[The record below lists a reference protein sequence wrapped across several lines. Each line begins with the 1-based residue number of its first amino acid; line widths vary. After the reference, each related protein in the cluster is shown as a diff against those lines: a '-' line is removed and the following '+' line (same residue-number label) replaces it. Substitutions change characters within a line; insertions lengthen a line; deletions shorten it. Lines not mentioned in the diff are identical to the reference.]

1 MSTNNYRSF
10 AVAGVGNTV
19 GLPIVNSLLARNV
32 SVVVLSRSSSN
43 KTFPVGTKVVSV
55 DYSDLD
61 TLTAVL
67 RENAIDVVISTLAVN
82 GLDAQYPLADAAKA
96 AGVKLFVP
104 SEFGAPTGGATEGIQ
119 AQKGKFAG
127 KTLHPFATG
136 LFQELV
142 PRVSGVQDSGKFLI
156 LGNGDTP
163 LSLTAIP
170 DVGEYLAH
178 VLTTLAPEQLNNV
191 ELRIEGQ
198 RATFRE
204 LAELYKGKLPTEFV
218 DSIPKDLPL
227 AGIMEWLQRYAEM
240 GAISTGYDSSLK
252 KDDPTLA
259 GSANKLYPGYKFR
272 TVKETLG
279 L

>member
-32 SVVVLSRSSSN
+32 SVVVLSRPSSN
-43 KTFPVGTKVVSV
+43 KTFPVGTKVASI
-55 DYSDLD
+55 DYSDLN

-67 RENAIDVVISTLAVN
+67 RDNAIDVVISTLAVN

-96 AGVKLFVP
+96 AGVKLFIP
-104 SEFGAPTGGATEGIQ
+104 SEFGAPTDGATEGIQ
-119 AQKGKFAG
+119 AQKDKFAASP
-127 KTLHPFATG
+127 LAYPPFAFT
-136 LFQELV
+136 
-142 PRVSGVQDSGKFLI
+142 GVQDSGKFLI

-163 LSLTAIP
+163 LSLTALP
-170 DVGEYLAH
+170 DVGEYLAY
-178 VLTTLAPEQLNNV
+178 VLTALAPEQLNNV

-198 RATFRE
+198 RATLRE
-204 LAELYKGKLPTEFV
+204 LAELYKGKLPIEFV
-218 DSIPKDLPL
+218 DSIPKDHPL
-227 AGIMEWLQRYAEM
+227 GGIMEWLQRYSEM
-240 GAISTGYDSSLK
+240 GAISTGYNPSLQ

-259 GSANKLYPGYKFR
+259 GSANRLYPGYKFK